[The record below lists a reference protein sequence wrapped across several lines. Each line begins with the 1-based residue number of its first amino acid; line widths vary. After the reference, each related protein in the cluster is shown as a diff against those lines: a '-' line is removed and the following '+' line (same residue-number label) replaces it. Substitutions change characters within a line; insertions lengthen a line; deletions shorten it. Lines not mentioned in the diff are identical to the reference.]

1 MAALFLS
8 TTVNKVDKKGR
19 VSVPASFRAA
29 LNEQGFNGVVLFRSI
44 HHPAIEGWGLE
55 QMDKLTSGIE
65 QQYNPFSD
73 ERDNFAFSFLSDSV
87 QLPCDPE
94 GRIVIPDKLLA
105 HAKITETAAF
115 VGRGK
120 SFQIWEPAT
129 FEALQEKAR
138 QRAAQGRQ
146 DLKLPTGGGGQGG
159 GTGA

>member
-29 LNEQGFNGVVLFRSI
+29 LVAQGFNGVVLFRSI
-44 HHPAIEGWGLE
+44 HHPSIEGWGLA
-55 QMDKLTSGIE
+55 QMEKLSGGIE
-65 QQYNPFSD
+65 QFNPFSD

-105 HAKITETAAF
+105 HAKIGETAAF
-115 VGRGK
+115 VGRGT

-129 FEALQEKAR
+129 FDALQEKAR
-138 QRAAQGRQ
+138 QRAAQNRQ
-146 DLKLPTGGGGQGG
+146 GLKLPGGGSGE
-159 GTGA
+159 

>member
-44 HHPAIEGWGLE
+44 HHPAIEGWGLA
-55 QMDKLTSGIE
+55 QMEKLTSGIE
-65 QQYNPFSD
+65 QFNPFSD

-94 GRIVIPDKLLA
+94 GRISVPDKLLE
-105 HAKITETAAF
+105 HAKITDTAAF
-115 VGRGK
+115 VGRGT
-120 SFQIWEPAT
+120 SFQIWEPGA

-138 QRAAQGRQ
+138 QRAAQNRQ
-146 DLKLPTGGGGQGG
+146 GLKLPGGGSVE
-159 GTGA
+159 